1 MWSAT
6 PIASQNW
13 LSKPQTKFGVH
24 WPKPRGQKKRER
36 RELGGATEKRGK
48 KKCDHWVKFN
58 HLWFKFS
65 FSTPRLHPAF
75 IHGHV
80 HAHLSGCERHWAG
93 FWEALLSL
101 SCSIWLLLHGC
112 RTGRRPSL
120 IPLFSTIFSLFLIQC
135 PYRSTHQAA
144 ALCTARWQI
153 AAEAECTCVSLC
165 LIKKEKNRK
174 RMWGEWEKIRL

>member
-36 RELGGATEKRGK
+36 RELGGATEKRRRK
-48 KKCDHWVKFN
+48 KSVTTEWSLTTYD
-58 HLWFKFS
+58 S
-65 FSTPRLHPAF
+65 STPRLHPAF

-135 PYRSTHQAA
+135 LYRSTHQAA

-153 AAEAECTCVSLC
+153 AAECTCVSVC
-165 LIKKEKNRK
+165 LIKKKRK
-174 RMWGEWEKIRL
+174 KRKHMWGEWEKIRL